1 MNAGNPAW
9 NERFW
14 RRLVQLQLGLL
25 TFGVG
30 ISLMLEAEIGL
41 DPWSSF
47 HQGVATQSGLSFGR
61 VTQSV
66 GLLLI
71 VVAWLAFRERPGL
84 GTVFNM
90 AVIGPWID
98 LFRAQPWFP
107 VAAGTGWG
115 VAQFLV
121 GMGLVGFAS
130 GLYIGAR
137 LGAGP
142 RDAFVLGLSRRL
154 GRSIRL
160 TRVGLE
166 LLVLGVGF
174 WLGGGVGLGT
184 ILFALGMGP
193 LMQASLRLF
202 GYLRPADDPEP
213 DEREDAP
220 AVESA

>member
-1 MNAGNPAW
+1 MASDNPAW
-9 NERFW
+9 KERFW
-14 RRLVQLQLGLL
+14 RRFAQLHLGLFL
-25 TFGVG
+25 FGLG
-30 ISLMLEAEIGL
+30 IALMLGAEIGL

-47 HQGVATQSGLSFGR
+47 HEGISAQVGLSFGR
-61 VTQSV
+61 ITQSV

-71 VVAWLAFRERPGL
+71 AVAWLAFRERPGI

-98 LFRAQPWFP
+98 LFRAQSWFP
-107 VAAGTGWG
+107 VARELEWG
-115 VAQFLV
+115 IPQFGL
-121 GMGLVGFAS
+121 GMALMGLAS

-137 LGAGP
+137 FGAGP

-160 TRVGLE
+160 TRVLLE
-166 LLVLGVGF
+166 LLVLGFGW
-174 WLGGGVGLGT
+174 WLGGSVGLGT

-202 GYLRPADDPEP
+202 GYLRPADEAPP
-213 DEREDAP
+213 TDEG
-220 AVESA
+220 